1 MSVIY
6 AHTEQTLEIRA
17 ERTSKKGRSIVLL
30 KSSLCLV
37 RNDDDLIGL
46 NIKEILALQP
56 FFGHYKIFCV
66 NGKYGIQV

>member
-17 ERTSKKGRSIVLL
+17 ERTSKKDRSIVLL

-56 FFGHYKIFCV
+56 FLNNILRSLLTS
-66 NGKYGIQV
+66 ISSSWQ

>member
-56 FFGHYKIFCV
+56 FFE
-66 NGKYGIQV
+66 

>member
-17 ERTSKKGRSIVLL
+17 ERTSKKDRSIVLL

-37 RNDDDLIGL
+37 RNDDDLIDL

-56 FFGHYKIFCV
+56 FFE
-66 NGKYGIQV
+66 

>member
-17 ERTSKKGRSIVLL
+17 ERTSKKDRSIVLL
-30 KSSLCLV
+30 KSGLCLV

-56 FFGHYKIFCV
+56 FFE
-66 NGKYGIQV
+66 

>member
-1 MSVIY
+1 MYVFY

-17 ERTSKKGRSIVLL
+17 ERTSKKDRSIVLL

-37 RNDDDLIGL
+37 RNDDDLMGL

-56 FFGHYKIFCV
+56 FFE
-66 NGKYGIQV
+66 